1 MDYRMQDKQAC
12 SSRGEKVTKGGEK
25 AGKAKKWK
33 GKKTLQDASK

>member
-1 MDYRMQDKQAC
+1 MQDNRAR

-25 AGKAKKWK
+25 EGKAKKWK